1 MINHM
6 IKMYNPNEQLSIR
19 IPKFDLYIVEA
30 KIKTLKDKLSYLETV
45 ACREFTPEADRRELV
60 KETTASFRAALKERD
75 ELMLQRDFLYD

>member
-30 KIKTLKDKLSYLETV
+30 KIKTLKDKLAYLETV
-45 ACREFTPEADRRELV
+45 TCRDFTPEPARRELI

-75 ELMLQRDFLYD
+75 ELAQQRDYLYD